1 MISANV
7 FGAVWI
13 SGGNLSAFFALVDV
27 VGSVSQPLQG
37 QIHKVNSKRRTTTII
52 LPGICS
58 PRKDADR

>member
-27 VGSVSQPLQG
+27 VGPVSQPLQG
-37 QIHKVNSKRRTTTII
+37 TNSQGQFETTNDDHN
-52 LPGICS
+52 LA
-58 PRKDADR
+58 RNL